1 MAIAGS
7 AGIPGILA
15 PPRHDGRL
23 DLRPLIGYILHHE
36 VGGLLRR
43 VNTLGELHLTL
54 RRDLLEHSFY
64 RRWVVGDL
72 SLDEL
77 RDYACQYAHV
87 VAALPRWLR
96 SAATDD
102 PENGARLEQHAAEED
117 GHVALWNRFATALGV
132 TPGELATSVP
142 NAATAR
148 LLSLG
153 DELSPQAT
161 GAAVAWALE
170 AQAPAVSEEKLRGLK
185 THYQIGSHDGG
196 DYFDVHRTRDLE
208 HAEELDGVVAALHP
222 HRQAEAQRTADAM
235 IDGLWDLLTS
245 VERAA

>member
-1 MAIAGS
+1 M
-7 AGIPGILA
+7 
-15 PPRHDGRL
+15 
-23 DLRPLIGYILHHE
+23 
-36 VGGLLRR
+36 
-43 VNTLGELHLTL
+43 GELHLTL

-77 RDYACQYAHV
+77 RYYACQYSHV
-87 VAALPRWLR
+87 VAALPLWLR
-96 SAATDD
+96 RAATTD
-102 PENGARLEQHAAEED
+102 PEDGQKLEQHAAEED
-117 GHVALWNRFATALGV
+117 GHIALWHRFATAVGV
-132 TPGELATSVP
+132 TPDELATSVP

-148 LLSLG
+148 LLGLG

-185 THYQIGSHDGG
+185 AHYQIGSHDGG
-196 DYFDVHRTRDLE
+196 DYFEVHRTRDLE
-208 HAEELDGVVAALHP
+208 HAQELDGMVAAFDQDRH
-222 HRQAEAQRTADAM
+222 AEAQRTADAM